1 MDEWPNLI
9 AEIVTDGIS
18 YIFGLGADGW
28 LAGNWDQLAGIL
40 MSL

>member
-1 MDEWPNLI
+1 MDEWPSLV
-9 AEIVTDGIS
+9 ADIVTDGIS
-18 YIFGLGADGW
+18 YVLGAGSW